1 MPTSTP
7 GVNPAFS
14 QPIRDNVLESI
25 SQIKGQIV
33 VKVAGDDLGELKKT
47 VEAMRREFR
56 QVQGVQRAEVDRAG
70 EQPHLLIDIDRER
83 AAKAGL

>member
-1 MPTSTP
+1 MTRETLIEEMDRKLAVIP
-7 GVNPAFS
+7 GVDPAFS

-33 VKVAGDDLGELKKT
+33 VKVAGEDLGELQRT

-56 QVQGVQRAEVDRAG
+56 QVQGVQRAEVDRLG
-70 EQPHLLIDIDRER
+70 EL
-83 AAKAGL
+83 